1 MADGGIRLA
10 VKVARE
16 MAETVRRQLIKQ
28 NLFDRSRCIVKT
40 ENYVLIPVLA
50 RPLDAFEVVEAE
62 LPSRKPLVET
72 VLKASFDIVGSIAVI
87 NDMDMPRDKAEALAV
102 EIVRHHPRVKTVLQ
116 KTGMVAGEERVAAYH
131 VLHGEPVTETVHRE
145 SGCVFKVDLAKAF
158 FNPRLSGERLRV
170 ASQAG
175 ENEAVLDMFAGV
187 GPFSIIIAR
196 KKPST
201 TVYAVEKNP
210 AAHQYLLTNI
220 KLNKVEERVKPF
232 LGDAAEIV
240 PTHDTCFNR
249 IIMNLPHQSI
259 KYLPTAL
266 EKAAP
271 NATIH
276 LYVVEERNKPSTTRQ
291 TIAEISENISVVGE
305 RVVKETSPK
314 AVIKAYDLLVTK
326 A

>member
-1 MADGGIRLA
+1 
-10 VKVARE
+10 
-16 MAETVRRQLIKQ
+16 
-28 NLFDRSRCIVKT
+28 
-40 ENYVLIPVLA
+40 
-50 RPLDAFEVVEAE
+50 
-62 LPSRKPLVET
+62 
-72 VLKASFDIVGSIAVI
+72 
-87 NDMDMPRDKAEALAV
+87 
-102 EIVRHHPRVKTVLQ
+102 
-116 KTGMVAGEERVAAYH
+116 
-131 VLHGEPVTETVHRE
+131 
-145 SGCVFKVDLAKAF
+145 
-158 FNPRLSGERLRV
+158 
-170 ASQAG
+170 
-175 ENEAVLDMFAGV
+175 MFAGV

-220 KLNKVEERVKPF
+220 RLNKVERRVKPF

-240 PTHDTCFNR
+240 PTLDTCFNR

-266 EKAAP
+266 EKASP